1 MRGKEEGVSTK
12 DLRNRDHDDDRQ
24 RRYWRLRERLEILKL
39 GLWMIFEAINDVIS
53 HGGLGPG
60 VSNKRTPGP

>member
-1 MRGKEEGVSTK
+1 MDTK
-12 DLRNRDHDDDRQ
+12 DLHNRDHDDDEQ
-24 RRYWRLRERLEILKL
+24 RRYWRLRERLEVLKL
-39 GLWMIFEAINDVIS
+39 GLWVIFEAIIDVIR

>member
-1 MRGKEEGVSTK
+1 VNTR
-12 DLRNRDHDDDRQ
+12 DLHVQDHDDDEQ

-39 GLWMIFEAINDVIS
+39 GAWMIFEAILDVIK

-60 VSNKRTPGP
+60 GSVKSTPGP